1 MAAKKENAPKEVIT
15 FKVTA
20 TVEVKFESYDNDELN
35 KTAKEQISIW
45 VEETLKEE
53 DQVPLF
59 VHSQSGE
66 ESTSKT
72 VKVEANG

>member
-1 MAAKKENAPKEVIT
+1 MAAKKEKLQKEFIT

-20 TVEVKFESYDNDELN
+20 TVEVKFESYDNEDLN

-59 VHSQSGE
+59 VDTQSGE
-66 ESTSKT
+66 ESISKT